1 MRGPALFAAWVTC
14 VVFGCAHPPP
24 PSESPL
30 PPAAP
35 TSEPRASS
43 EPLAGTAWT
52 VEPPPPLIQTQLS
65 PRCHELLSNLAAT
78 SATLRFDEDR
88 VSMHA
93 DSLGGLA
100 LSIDP
105 TFPWSYDQDSRP
117 GAANGPHT
125 RLESLAPGSRMVR
138 VEAEGWTPPYG
149 VFLPCGLPPRELR
162 LSPSGERLTSNVIE
176 CGPCSEE
183 AAIDG
188 LVGLSWRR
196 VSRTP

>member
-1 MRGPALFAAWVTC
+1 MRGPALFATWLTC
-14 VVFGCAHPPP
+14 AGLGCARPPP

-30 PPAAP
+30 TPAAP
-35 TSEPRASS
+35 TSEPSASS

-65 PRCHELLSNLAAT
+65 PRCHELLSMLAAT
-78 SATLRFDEDR
+78 SATLRFDEER

-100 LSIDP
+100 LFIDP
-105 TFPWSYDQDSRP
+105 AFTWSSDQDSSP
-117 GAANGPHT
+117 GGANGPQ
-125 RLESLAPGSRMVR
+125 RESLAPTARVVR
-138 VEAEGWTPPYG
+138 IEAEGWTPPYG
-149 VFLPCGLPPRELR
+149 VLLPCGLPPRELR
-162 LSPSGERLTSNVIE
+162 LSPSGERLTSNVIA

-183 AAIDG
+183 PAIDG